1 MYVHFLNLICAQ
13 KSHTVRYLCVEQYLF
28 MIIYTIEV
36 CNQGNTNSVLP
47 LTLTVSGLSSGQ
59 AGLVPTLS
67 DTTAQRKL
75 WPKPHFNS
83 DYNKTV
89 YFKRWHIWRWVLE
102 RPSDQQDSGKW
113 VTNNGCSWIS
123 GHILLFFSPSISSS
137 SHFEIKC
144 EATSNKT
151 STSTRIIRTWGLKYS
166 SVHRPL

>member
-75 WPKPHFNS
+75 WPKPHSNS

-89 YFKRWHIWRWVLE
+89 YFKGDIFDAEFWKDHQISRSLENGSQTMAVLE
-102 RPSDQQDSGKW
+102 FLATFCCFPLPPSLLLL
-113 VTNNGCSWIS
+113 
-123 GHILLFFSPSISSS
+123 ILKLNVKPRQTK
-137 SHFEIKC
+137 HQPPH
-144 EATSNKT
+144 
-151 STSTRIIRTWGLKYS
+151 G
-166 SVHRPL
+166 